1 VSDVLSEL
9 ALAGWGAGLTV
20 AVALAFGRVCAS
32 RRRRGLN
39 RALHE
44 VRRPLQAV
52 VLASG
57 DARGPGSHALRVALT
72 ALSDLD
78 REINGGERHSEL
90 RPVDC
95 RAIVQPAVER
105 WAGVA
110 AATRRALSLQWRAG
124 SASVLADPDRVA
136 QALDNLIDN
145 ALRHGGLR
153 VYVDAELCAAGVRI
167 TVRDTGGSGTP
178 IRGPRD
184 GRHGHGLAIASRV
197 AAEHGGRFRML
208 RTAAGA
214 VASLEL
220 PLAPRAIPVARSSLS
235 RGRAPAEAEAPP
247 LRAAA

>member
-1 VSDVLSEL
+1 MSDVLFEA
-9 ALAGWGAGLTV
+9 ALASCSAGLIV
-20 AVALAFGRVCAS
+20 AVALAAVRVCER

-44 VRRPLQAV
+44 LRRPLQAL
-52 VLASG
+52 VLASDG
-57 DARGPGSHALRVALT
+57 EHGPGSHALRVALT
-72 ALSDLD
+72 ALRDLD
-78 REINGGERHSEL
+78 GEINGGERRVEL

-105 WAGVA
+105 WAGIA
-110 AATRRALSLQWRAG
+110 AATRRALTLRWRAG
-124 SASVLADPDRVA
+124 SASVLVDPDRVA

-178 IRGPRD
+178 IRRRPRD
-184 GRHGHGLAIASRV
+184 GRHGHGLAIVSRV
-197 AAEHGGRFRML
+197 AAEHGGRFRL
-208 RTAAGA
+208 LQTAAGA
-214 VASLEL
+214 AATLEL
-220 PLAPRAIPVARSSLS
+220 PLAPRAIPVARPSFS
-235 RGRAPAEAEAPP
+235 RSAVP

>member
-1 VSDVLSEL
+1 MVWL
-9 ALAGWGAGLTV
+9 ALASWGAGL
-20 AVALAFGRVCAS
+20 AVAAALVVARVRGS
-32 RRRRGLN
+32 RRRGALN

-44 VRRPLQAV
+44 LRRPLQAL

-57 DARGPGSHALRVALT
+57 GELGPGSHSLRVALT
-72 ALSDLD
+72 ALGDLD
-78 REINGGERHSEL
+78 REINGGERRVEL

-95 RAIVQPAVER
+95 RALVQPAVER
-105 WAGVA
+105 WAGIA
-110 AATRRALSLQWRAG
+110 AATRRTLTLQWRAG

-167 TVRDTGGSGTP
+167 TVRDVGGSATA
-178 IRGPRD
+178 IRRPRD
-184 GRHGHGLAIASRV
+184 GRHGHGLAIVSRV

-214 VASLEL
+214 SATLEL
-220 PLAPRAIPVARSSLS
+220 
-235 RGRAPAEAEAPP
+235 
-247 LRAAA
+247 

>member
-1 VSDVLSEL
+1 MTVAEL
-9 ALAGWGAGLTV
+9 GLAGWPVGATV
-20 AVALAFGRVCAS
+20 AAALACRARGA
-32 RRRRGLN
+32 RRRGALN

-44 VRRPLQAV
+44 LRRPLQAL
-52 VLASG
+52 VLSAGGES
-57 DARGPGSHALRVALT
+57 GPGAHAVRVALT
-72 ALSDLD
+72 ALDDID
-78 REINGGERHSEL
+78 REINGGQRRVEL

-95 RAIVQPAVER
+95 RALVQPAVER

-110 AATRRALSLQWRAG
+110 AATRRALTLQWRAG

-153 VYVDAELCAAGVRI
+153 VYVDAELCADGVRI
-167 TVRDTGGSGTP
+167 TVRDTGGAVTP
-178 IRGPRD
+178 LRRPRD
-184 GRHGHGLAIASRV
+184 ARHGHGLAIVSRV

-214 VASLEL
+214 SATLEL
-220 PLAPRAIPVARSSLS
+220 PLAPRAIPVAKSAFN
-235 RGRAPAEAEAPP
+235 GRAAREPVEVEAPP

>member
-1 VSDVLSEL
+1 MSLEL
-9 ALAGWGAGLTV
+9 ALAGLTV
-20 AVALAFGRVCAS
+20 AVACVVVRVWES
-32 RRRRGLN
+32 RRRRALN

-44 VRRPLQAV
+44 LRRPLQAL

-57 DARGPGSHALRVALT
+57 GDRGPGSHTLRVALT
-72 ALSDLD
+72 ALRDLD
-78 REINGGERHSEL
+78 GEINRGERRLEL

-105 WAGVA
+105 WAGIA
-110 AATRRALSLQWRAG
+110 AATRRTLTLRWRAG

-153 VYVDAELCAAGVRI
+153 VYVDAEVCAAGVRI
-167 TVRDTGGSGTP
+167 TVSDTGGSGAP
-178 IRGPRD
+178 NRRRRD
-184 GRHGHGLAIASRV
+184 GRHGHGLSIVARV

-208 RTAAGA
+208 QSSAGA
-214 VASLEL
+214 AAILEL
-220 PLAPRAIPVARSSLS
+220 PLAPRAIPVARPSLS
-235 RGRAPAEAEAPP
+235 RSAAP